1 MTYSAP
7 HRAVIMARG
16 LGTRMRKEAEG
27 LHLDADQQAAA
38 EAGVKAMISV
48 GRPFLDHVLGEL
60 ADAGYDEVCLVIGPE
75 HQMIRDYYDHLD
87 TRRITISYAVQEEPL
102 GTANAVQAA
111 ADFAGQDRVLV
122 INSDN
127 HYPADAVRKL
137 AEAPGAATLG
147 FDRYAMVEG
156 SNIAADRISAFALL
170 QADPEGNLREIIE
183 KPSPE
188 MAASLGEDAMLS
200 MNCWLLT
207 PPIVAACATV
217 EPSARGEL
225 EIVDAV
231 RNAVDAGEPVQ
242 VIPVQASVLDLSH
255 RNDISG
261 VAERLA
267 GKEPTL

>member
-75 HQMIRDYYDHLD
+75 HQIIRDYYDGLD
-87 TRRITISYAVQEEPL
+87 TTRVTISYAIQDEPL
-102 GTANAVQAA
+102 GTANAVYAA
-111 ADFAGQDRVLV
+111 HEFAGEDRVLV

-127 HYPADAVRKL
+127 HYPAEAVAQL
-137 AEAPGAATLG
+137 AQAPGAATLG

-156 SNIAADRISAFALL
+156 SNIAADRIAAFALL
-170 QADPEGNLREIIE
+170 QSDPEGNLREIIE

-188 MAASLGEDAMLS
+188 MAAFLGEDALLS

-207 PPIVAACATV
+207 PAIVEACGTV
-217 EPSARGEL
+217 GLSARGEYEL
-225 EIVDAV
+225 VDAV
-231 RNAVDAGEPVQ
+231 RDAVAAGEPVT
-242 VIPVQASVLDLSH
+242 VVPVKAPVLDLSN

-261 VAERLA
+261 VAERLQ
-267 GKEPTL
+267 GKDVVL